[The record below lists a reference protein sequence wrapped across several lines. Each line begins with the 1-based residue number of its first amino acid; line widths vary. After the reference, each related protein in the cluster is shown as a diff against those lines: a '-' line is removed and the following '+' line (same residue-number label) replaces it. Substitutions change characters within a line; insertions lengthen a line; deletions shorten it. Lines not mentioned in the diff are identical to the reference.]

1 MNAQRQLDTLAILI
15 LAAGTSSRMRGADKL
30 LLNVDGIPQLR
41 RVTLQALATG
51 WPVFVMLPAD
61 DPLRAAAVQ
70 DLAVTKVPVR
80 DRREGLSASLRAGYE
95 AAGNVRALMVLPS
108 DLPGLESMDLN
119 AVIAAHLA
127 DPSSIHRGA
136 SDNQPGHPV
145 ILPGDLLPKLGRL
158 TGDQGARD
166 VLVAQ
171 AARVRLVNL
180 PGRRATLDLDT
191 PEDWVAWYTA
201 REGINRTAAD
211 HPSIVDPLVAALRN
225 PGQAVLAVITS
236 VIGASYRSPGAMM
249 CLFADGATAGNLT
262 NGCIESDLLL
272 HARESLATGRPIHLR
287 YGAGSPF
294 FDIRLPCGGGLEVAL
309 YPHLDADILRQI
321 ERLRTKRVPFA
332 LRFAESGALSLQ
344 DSHPTGWDGKDFV
357 IEKRPGLRVLVF
369 GEGPE
374 AIQFCRL
381 VHAAGYGLH
390 LSTSSDATLAACLQR
405 GISVAKLQTADALDL
420 SADDRTAIVF
430 FFHDHDRELPFVSA
444 ALNSAAF
451 YVGAQGSRKVALRRS
466 EDLRAMGA
474 STKDLERL
482 KGPIGLIPSSRDP
495 QTLAV
500 SVLAEILNLVQGEG

>member
-1 MNAQRQLDTLAILI
+1 
-15 LAAGTSSRMRGADKL
+15 MRGADKL

-41 RVTLQALATG
+41 RVTLQAVATG
-51 WPVFVMLPAD
+51 WPVLVMLPAD

-70 DLAVTKVPVR
+70 DLAVTKVPVH

-95 AAGNVRALMVLPS
+95 AAGSVQALMILPS
-108 DLPGLESMDLN
+108 DLPELETMDLN
-119 AVIAAHLA
+119 AVISAHLA
-127 DPSSIHRGA
+127 DPASIHRGA

-158 TGDQGARD
+158 TGDEGARR
-166 VLVAQ
+166 VLEAQ
-171 AARVRLVNL
+171 ADRVRLVNL

-201 REGINRTAAD
+201 RQDIGPKAAD
-211 HPSIVDPLVAALRN
+211 HPSVVDPLMAALRN

-249 CLFADGATAGNLT
+249 CLFADGATAGSLT

-272 HARESLATGRPIHLR
+272 HARESLATSRPIHLR

-309 YPHLDADILRQI
+309 YPLPDAEVLKQIQRQ
-321 ERLRTKRVPFA
+321 RTKRAPFA
-332 LRFAESGALSLQ
+332 LRFTESGKLSLQ

-357 IEKRPGLRVLVF
+357 IDQPPDLRVLVF

-390 LSTSSDATLAACLQR
+390 LSTPSDATLAVCLQH
-405 GISVAKLQTADALDL
+405 GISVAKLKAADVSDL

-430 FFHDHDRELPFVSA
+430 FFHDHDRELPFVFA
-444 ALNSAAF
+444 ALSSAAF
-451 YVGAQGSRKVALRRS
+451 YVGAQGSRRVALRRR
-466 EDLRAMGA
+466 EDLWALGMRAN
-474 STKDLERL
+474 DLGRV

-495 QTLAV
+495 VTLAV
-500 SVLAEILNLVQGEG
+500 SVLAEILAVAQSEG